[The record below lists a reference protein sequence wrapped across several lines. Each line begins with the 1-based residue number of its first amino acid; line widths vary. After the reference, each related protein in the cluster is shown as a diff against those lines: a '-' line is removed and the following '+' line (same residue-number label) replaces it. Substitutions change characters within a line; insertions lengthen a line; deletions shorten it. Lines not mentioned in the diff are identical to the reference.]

1 MGGALKQSSKI
12 QRRAEAPVTR
22 GGSIRG
28 ASAIAALASP
38 VRQEIVDT
46 VEALGGV
53 ATIAELAAR
62 LGRPADGLYYHVRRL
77 AAAGLLVREDGTT
90 AERFRTPAPGRGL
103 ALDYRPDDPRN
114 AAAIRRVIGGMLR
127 IARRDFDAGLAI
139 PGVVAHGPRRALWA
153 GRGKGWVTPEELG
166 ELNALAA
173 RATAILR
180 HPRAPGRDRLVS
192 FCFVLAPIA
201 PRAAR
206 RGRATRARGSSGGGG
221 PRRTS

>member
-1 MGGALKQSSKI
+1 MGGALKQSTKI
-12 QRRAEAPVTR
+12 QRNGSAVTR
-22 GGSIRG
+22 GGRIRG
-28 ASAIAALASP
+28 GAAIASLASP

-77 AAAGLLVREDGTT
+77 AKAGLLVREDGDG
-90 AERFRTPAPGRGL
+90 AERFRTPVPRGGAL

-127 IARRDFDAGLAI
+127 IARRDFDAALAI
-139 PGVVAHGPRRALWA
+139 PNVVAHGPRRALWA
-153 GRGKGWVTPEELG
+153 GRGKGWVTADELE
-166 ELNALAA
+166 ELNALCA

-180 HPRAPGRDRLVS
+180 RPRAPGRDRLVS
-192 FCFVLAPIA
+192 LCFVLAPIA
-201 PRAAR
+201 PRASR
-206 RGRATRARGSSGGGG
+206 RARSGGGG